1 MTLGRCVC
9 IAPHC
14 MYVQLCNED
23 PDRRHAT
30 GRVRLL
36 RVAAGVSTCFRG
48 LVFRILLLATRLGQ
62 RRRRERSLLAGK
74 N

>member
-1 MTLGRCVC
+1 MTGADGTTDGTRDGL
-9 IAPHC
+9 HC
-14 MYVQLCNED
+14 

-36 RVAAGVSTCFRG
+36 RVTVAAGVSTCFRG